1 MKVLM
6 LLVGIAIGLVA
17 ARTSGGRAV
26 LDAATGSL
34 NEFVQTVSDSY
45 RARLAES
52 GVG

>member
-6 LLVGIAIGLVA
+6 LLVGIAIGIVI
-17 ARTSGGRAV
+17 ARTGGGRAA
-26 LDAATGSL
+26 LGAAAGSV